1 MSINKTYA
9 VFGLGRYGLSV
20 AKELVNSGAEVI
32 AVDSNENIVNTVS
45 TELPFCKCADT
56 TDIEVLKRL
65 GISNV
70 DIAIVEVSSQAM
82 KMNRVTG
89 CKFDS
94 VLFTNLSEDHIS
106 PKEHANME
114 EYFNA
119 KLALAKLAPIVVTNL
134 DNSYTKQLPKLLPD
148 KKIITFSLEDTSTDI
163 YAENYPDE
171 YELAASFW
179 EDFKDGKVKNSG
191 AMTENGKKLLSWMQE
206 NVDTMTNL
214 FTSKEA
220 AEALFTSGR
229 SIAGSMRK
237 LVNDGYVEKTGKD
250 PVQYSLTE
258 GGKNYQKI
266 IFSMKRTFGIKTVC
280 CFEMKHTCG
289 V

>member
-1 MSINKTYA
+1 MKREKSQMTK
-9 VFGLGRYGLSV
+9 
-20 AKELVNSGAEVI
+20 KEAFI
-32 AVDSNENIVNTVS
+32 
-45 TELPFCKCADT
+45 
-56 TDIEVLKRL
+56 
-65 GISNV
+65 
-70 DIAIVEVSSQAM
+70 
-82 KMNRVTG
+82 
-89 CKFDS
+89 
-94 VLFTNLSEDHIS
+94 
-106 PKEHANME
+106 
-114 EYFNA
+114 
-119 KLALAKLAPIVVTNL
+119 
-134 DNSYTKQLPKLLPD
+134 
-148 KKIITFSLEDTSTDI
+148 KIIQTEIFDRTDI

-258 GGKNYQKI
+258 AGKNYQ
-266 IFSMKRTFGIKTVC
+266 FDN
-280 CFEMKHTCG
+280 
-289 V
+289 

>member
-1 MSINKTYA
+1 MTK
-9 VFGLGRYGLSV
+9 
-20 AKELVNSGAEVI
+20 KEAFI
-32 AVDSNENIVNTVS
+32 
-45 TELPFCKCADT
+45 
-56 TDIEVLKRL
+56 
-65 GISNV
+65 
-70 DIAIVEVSSQAM
+70 
-82 KMNRVTG
+82 
-89 CKFDS
+89 
-94 VLFTNLSEDHIS
+94 
-106 PKEHANME
+106 
-114 EYFNA
+114 
-119 KLALAKLAPIVVTNL
+119 
-134 DNSYTKQLPKLLPD
+134 
-148 KKIITFSLEDTSTDI
+148 KIIQTEIFDRTDI

-191 AMTENGKKLLSWMQE
+191 TMTENGKKLLSWMQE

-258 GGKNYQKI
+258 AGKNYQ
-266 IFSMKRTFGIKTVC
+266 FDN
-280 CFEMKHTCG
+280 
-289 V
+289 

>member
-1 MSINKTYA
+1 MTK
-9 VFGLGRYGLSV
+9 
-20 AKELVNSGAEVI
+20 KEAFI
-32 AVDSNENIVNTVS
+32 
-45 TELPFCKCADT
+45 
-56 TDIEVLKRL
+56 
-65 GISNV
+65 
-70 DIAIVEVSSQAM
+70 
-82 KMNRVTG
+82 
-89 CKFDS
+89 
-94 VLFTNLSEDHIS
+94 
-106 PKEHANME
+106 
-114 EYFNA
+114 
-119 KLALAKLAPIVVTNL
+119 
-134 DNSYTKQLPKLLPD
+134 
-148 KKIITFSLEDTSTDI
+148 KIIQTEIFDRTDI

-206 NVDTMTNL
+206 NVDIMTNL

-258 GGKNYQKI
+258 AGKNYQ
-266 IFSMKRTFGIKTVC
+266 FDN
-280 CFEMKHTCG
+280 
-289 V
+289 

>member
-1 MSINKTYA
+1 MTK
-9 VFGLGRYGLSV
+9 
-20 AKELVNSGAEVI
+20 KEAFI
-32 AVDSNENIVNTVS
+32 
-45 TELPFCKCADT
+45 
-56 TDIEVLKRL
+56 
-65 GISNV
+65 
-70 DIAIVEVSSQAM
+70 
-82 KMNRVTG
+82 
-89 CKFDS
+89 
-94 VLFTNLSEDHIS
+94 
-106 PKEHANME
+106 
-114 EYFNA
+114 
-119 KLALAKLAPIVVTNL
+119 
-134 DNSYTKQLPKLLPD
+134 
-148 KKIITFSLEDTSTDI
+148 KIIQTEIFDRTDI

-171 YELAASFW
+171 YGLAASFW

-258 GGKNYQKI
+258 AGKNYQFDK
-266 IFSMKRTFGIKTVC
+266 
-280 CFEMKHTCG
+280 
-289 V
+289 